1 MVRGYLNE
9 NSEVIILYE
18 HGVYVRLRLKFLL
31 CSIYGILEN
40 SSDKRFKL
48 YPLQMKI
55 VYEIYLRFEI
65 PK

>member
-31 CSIYGILEN
+31 CSIYGILGN
-40 SSDKRFKL
+40 SSDKRLEL
-48 YPLQMKI
+48 YLLQLKI
-55 VYEIYLRFEI
+55 IYETYLRFDN
-65 PK
+65 